1 MISFSF
7 NFVFSI
13 LILFRLLVFYDTTH
27 CTRYAYIYI
36 EFLVE
41 PIMHIYIINVSQTTI
56 LINSHIHTCIAI
68 YNFSYICMLPSE
80 PVALA

>member
-1 MISFSF
+1 MILHI
-7 NFVFSI
+7 VH
-13 LILFRLLVFYDTTH
+13 VMH
-27 CTRYAYIYI
+27 IYI

-80 PVALA
+80 HDDNWKWFMTWSMGAVAGNSILPSDL